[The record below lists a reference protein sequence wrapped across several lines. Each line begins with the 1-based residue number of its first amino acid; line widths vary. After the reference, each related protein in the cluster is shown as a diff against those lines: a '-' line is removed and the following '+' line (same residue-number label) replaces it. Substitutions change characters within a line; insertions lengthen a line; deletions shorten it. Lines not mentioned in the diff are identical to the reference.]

1 MIVSLNLPIQRFL
14 FYFLIQEFFYIKIIF
29 EIMLSQTTVVGSL
42 LDIT

>member
-14 FYFLIQEFFYIKIIF
+14 FYLLIQEFFCIKIIF